1 MDAAT
6 PSLLHGQQDRL
17 TAQPSSL
24 NWSRNTVALPNP
36 DPENNAVGLAITKLE
51 DILVTVQE
59 SLLGNQELFIPYRT
73 RPTSRRSTAKAG
85 SEARPPRR
93 AFVRFPGR
101 SDNEALKFA
110 RVFKILQ
117 LSLTALVTGTSLT
130 KRNIYYQS
138 QGLFGKQAVVDN
150 LIDDMAY
157 TLGVGRDVFNI
168 ASPILLRTRAAC
180 ETDASFGDGGKGYPD
195 LNTKQFLHEVHA
207 AKPELPIYALV
218 DYDPDGIS
226 IMRCY
231 SHGSR
236 AHAHEKRITV
246 PGLHWLGIKSG
257 DLAGRRDPVFDEGV
271 GDDDDLGLWAED
283 LQPDTSRNRFDSA
296 NPLTTRDRKRAV
308 NMLRDIGEN
317 IDGYDMECRRELQV
331 MLFLGIKAEIQAVD
345 DAGDISNWLDE
356 QMRSY

>member
-6 PSLLHGQQDRL
+6 PSSLHGQQDRL

-36 DPENNAVGLAITKLE
+36 DPQNNAVGLAITKLE

-59 SLLGNQELFIPYRT
+59 SILGNQELFIPYRT

-85 SEARPPRR
+85 IEARPSRR

-168 ASPILLRTRAAC
+168 AG
-180 ETDASFGDGGKGYPD
+180 ASFQGLLVTGKGYPD

-236 AHAHEKRITV
+236 AHAHEKRVTV
-246 PGLHWLGIKSG
+246 PGLQWLGIKSD
-257 DLAGRRDPVFDEGV
+257 DLAGRRVPVCDEGV
-271 GDDDDLGLWAED
+271 RDDDDLSLWVED
-283 LQPDTSRNRFDSA
+283 LQPDTPENRFDSA

-308 NMLRDIGEN
+308 NMLKDIGEN

-356 QMRSY
+356 HMRSY